1 MNTVE
6 KYRKYVNTSFLKA
19 MEPVVV
25 ERGRGSSYV
34 EPDGTEYLDAFSG
47 ISVVNCGHGN
57 REVLEAAKAQMEKL
71 VHCCSY
77 VYHNIPMADLAEKLA
92 QITPGRLQKTF
103 FGNGGAEAVEGALRL
118 AKQYTGKYEF
128 IALTHSFHGRSLATL
143 SVTGNASRKK
153 GGGPYIPGVAFAPAP
168 YHYRSPFAQK
178 DPKMTARL
186 CARYVEEVIG
196 TQTSSRVAA
205 FIIEPV
211 MGEGGIIVPEPEYF
225 EELLPILK
233 KHGIALIADE
243 VQSGF
248 CRTGRMFASEHY
260 GLEPEIMAVAKGIA
274 NGFPLSGFIAVE
286 EVADSFTPGDHLST
300 FGGNPVSCA
309 AALASIAFMERE
321 KLAEQAAVKGERLME
336 RLRGLNGRGK
346 IEVGEV
352 RGRGLMIGVE
362 FVKSRETK
370 EPAGEQAGGL
380 RALARERRVLF
391 GLGGYYGNV
400 IRIQPP
406 LTVTDNE
413 LDRVLK
419 VLQESIDAL

>member
-6 KYRKYVNTSFLKA
+6 KYQKYVNTSFLKA

-25 ERGRGSSYV
+25 ERSRGSWYV
-34 EPDGTEYLDAFSG
+34 EPDGTEYLDAFAG
-47 ISVVNCGHGN
+47 ISVVNSGHGN
-57 REVLEAAKAQMEKL
+57 REVLEAAKAQIDKL

-92 QITPGRLQKTF
+92 EITPGRLQKTF
-103 FGNGGAEAVEGALRL
+103 FGNGGAEAVEGALLL

-143 SVTGNASRKK
+143 SVTGNAGRKK

-196 TQTSSRVAA
+196 TSTSNRVAA

-248 CRTGRMFASEHY
+248 CRTGRMFASEY
-260 GLEPEIMAVAKGIA
+260 FGLEPEIMTVAKGIA
-274 NGFPLSGFIAVE
+274 NGFPLSGFIATP

-300 FGGNPVSCA
+300 FGGNPVCCA
-309 AALASIAFMERE
+309 AALANIAFMQRE
-321 KLAEQAAVKGERLME
+321 KLAEQAAKKGERVME
-336 RLRGLNGRGK
+336 RLRSLDGRGK
-346 IEVGEV
+346 VVVGEV
-352 RGRGLMIGVE
+352 RGKGLMIGVE
-362 FVKSRETK
+362 FVKNADTK
-370 EPAGEQAGGL
+370 EPASEAAGRL
-380 RALARERRVLF
+380 RVLGRERRVLY

-400 IRIQPP
+400 LRIQPS
-406 LTVTDNE
+406 LTISNDE
-413 LDRVLK
+413 LDQVVD
-419 VLQESIDAL
+419 VLQ